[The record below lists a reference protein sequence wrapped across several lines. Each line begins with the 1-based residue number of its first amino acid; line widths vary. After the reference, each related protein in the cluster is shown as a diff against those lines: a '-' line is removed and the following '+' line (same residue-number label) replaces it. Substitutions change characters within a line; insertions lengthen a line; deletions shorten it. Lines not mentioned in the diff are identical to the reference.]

1 MVPMFARLDT
11 NGYCEF
17 ASSLLRVGTRV
28 DAGPSAHLLLGVCL
42 VSFRDVI
49 SEPFARIVL

>member
-1 MVPMFARLDT
+1 MFARLDT